1 MHVHHIISNWPYNV
15 PYFWENLD
23 ATLTPWL
30 LASPWVW
37 CRKPSYS
44 VGRELAGSHRAG
56 AHFGPKMGPKWAQN
70 GHLNDIWWD
79 NGDSAMDLVAF
90 PQTNPA
96 ESWSMAQRVFSMDR
110 VSSPCLQAGFFSTQR
125 VDILGEL
132 TAWIPGFPGAKTS
145 GSRWWS
151 CRSEW
156 QAWLGM
162 ALRKGASISW
172 VKLGWLV
179 QIRLV
184 LTNLVTR
191 KPLVHHHVISCP
203 VVFFVHFW
211 GHIKNRS
218 PDQAAN
224 QRTAPSSV
232 YIS

>member
-1 MHVHHIISNWPYNV
+1 MKLAIQCPIFLGEFRCHP
-15 PYFWENLD
+15 D
-23 ATLTPWL
+23 TLAPGIAMGVVSEAQLLSWSRTGGTPPGW
-30 LASPWVW
+30 
-37 CRKPSYS
+37 
-44 VGRELAGSHRAG
+44 
-56 AHFGPKMGPKWAQN
+56 GPKWAQN

-96 ESWSMAQRVFSMDR
+96 ESWSMAQRVFSMDS
-110 VSSPCLQAGFFSTQR
+110 VSLPCLQAGFFSTQ
-125 VDILGEL
+125 
-132 TAWIPGFPGAKTS
+132 PGFPGATS

-203 VVFFVHFW
+203 VVFFVQFW

>member
-1 MHVHHIISNWPYNV
+1 MKLAIQCPIFLGEFRCHP
-15 PYFWENLD
+15 D
-23 ATLTPWL
+23 TLAPGIAMVVVSEAQL
-30 LASPWVW
+30 LSWS
-37 CRKPSYS
+37 RTGKPP
-44 VGRELAGSHRAG
+44 GWGSW
-56 AHFGPKMGPKWAQN
+56 GPKWAQN
-70 GHLNDIWWD
+70 GPKMDIWMTFDGTMVIQGWIWW
-79 NGDSAMDLVAF
+79 LF
-90 PQTNPA
+90 LFFRQTQLNHEA
-96 ESWSMAQRVFSMDR
+96 WLNVFSAWIVFHR
-110 VSSPCLQAGFFSTQR
+110 HVFKLAFSAHS
-125 VDILGEL
+125 EL
-132 TAWIPGFPGAKTS
+132 TFWVSRQPGFPGAKTS